1 MTKLKHIYKIIG
13 ENLILEKYGVTSENI
28 ETIKVK
34 KKQLFDD
41 IKTGLLKL
49 RATEYLSENEYE
61 AIVDTIKSNLKES
74 TSFSD
79 AIMPFML
86 AAISSRTIDTSGD

>member
-13 ENLILEKYGVTSENI
+13 ENLILEKYGVTAENV
-28 ETIKVK
+28 TSIKIQ
-34 KKQLFDD
+34 KKQLFND
-41 IKTGLLKL
+41 IKNGLMKLKS
-49 RATEYLSENEYE
+49 TEYLSESEYE

-79 AIMPFML
+79 AIMPFMV
-86 AAISSRTIDTSGD
+86 AAISSRSIDISDD